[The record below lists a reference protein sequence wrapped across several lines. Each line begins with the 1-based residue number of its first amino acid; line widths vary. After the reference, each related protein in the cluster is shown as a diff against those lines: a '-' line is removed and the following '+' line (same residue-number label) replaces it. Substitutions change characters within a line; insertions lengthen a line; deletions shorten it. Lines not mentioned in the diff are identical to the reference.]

1 MKIKLLVLAI
11 AICMIATPAKADLF
25 GFHLGNLSATYDG
38 STSFTTTGLA
48 GLTTGSL
55 YRNVAPTGTAVF
67 DLGQWGSGSE
77 NLLISMTL
85 SNITA
90 ATADAVGTISFSD
103 VDGTTIAANLSGSW
117 INLAGQSLF
126 SGALTTVTNTPVGAT
141 FDGHSGNSVS
151 LVYANNPQPWRGALV
166 QLTSAN
172 WFTGPA
178 FARATGGSIDVSVVP
193 VPAALLLGVLGLSV
207 AGLKLRKFA

>member
-11 AICMIATPAKADLF
+11 AICMIAAPAKADLF
-25 GFHLGNLSATYDG
+25 GFHLGNLSASYDG
-38 STSFTTTGLA
+38 STSFTTTGWSE
-48 GLTTGSL
+48 TTGSL
-55 YRNVAPTGTAVF
+55 YRNIPSPTVTAGF
-67 DLGQWGSGSE
+67 DSGQWGTGSE
-77 NLLISMTL
+77 ALLISMTL

-90 ATADAVGTISFSD
+90 TTADAIGTISFSD

-141 FDGHSGNSVS
+141 FDGHSGDSVS
-151 LVYANNPQPWRGALV
+151 LVYANNPQPWRGALL

-178 FARATGGSIDVSVVP
+178 FARSTGGSIDVSVVP